1 MTAPKKLLVFGA
13 VAASAAFAWLSLP
26 PPPGP
31 ASGEHGGHGGDPSAF
46 SSGTV
51 LAVDHTAKSIT
62 ISHGPLQN
70 LGMPPMT
77 MEFQVKDPAM
87 LVGLKPGDKVR
98 FQAGTTGGAFT
109 VTRIE
114 VAN

>member
-51 LAVDHTAKSIT
+51 LAVDNTANTIT

-77 MEFQVKDPAM
+77 MVFQVSDPAV
-87 LVGLKPGDKVR
+87 LVEVKPGDKVR
-98 FQAGTTGGAFT
+98 FHADTVGGAFR

-114 VAN
+114 PAQ

>member
-1 MTAPKKLLVFGA
+1 MKKAVGLGL
-13 VAASAAFAWLSLP
+13 VAALAVFAWLSLP
-26 PPPGP
+26 PPPEP
-31 ASGEHGGHGGDPSAF
+31 PSGGHGGHGGDPSAF

-51 LAVDHTAKSIT
+51 LAVDNAAKSLT

-77 MEFQVKDPAM
+77 MVFQVSDPAM
-87 LVGLKPGDKVR
+87 LVEVKPGDKVR
-98 FQAGTTGGAFT
+98 FQADTVGGAFR

-114 VAN
+114 PAK